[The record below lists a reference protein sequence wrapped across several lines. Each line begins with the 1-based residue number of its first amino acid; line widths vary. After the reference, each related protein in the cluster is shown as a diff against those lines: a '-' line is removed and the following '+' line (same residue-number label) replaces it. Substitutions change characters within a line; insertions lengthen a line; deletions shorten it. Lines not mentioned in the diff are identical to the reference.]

1 MSVTHDTLER
11 WPQAAGA
18 ASTALGLLPPLGSPD
33 CWDDDDRTVLVCSA
47 VSDVTHD
54 VKNFVFEPQAD
65 RTFQFEAGQFLT
77 LMLEIDGHPVNRCY
91 TISSPPTRP
100 HRIAITVKRVIGG
113 QVSNWL
119 HDSVEPGT
127 KIAAMAPLGAF
138 TLARQPADK
147 YLFLSA
153 GSGITPLM
161 SMTRTLYD
169 LGSDADVVFVHS
181 ARTPADIVFRHELA
195 AIESVMPNV
204 RVVHVCEND
213 YPSERWGGM
222 RGRLSPDMLRT
233 LVPDL
238 HERVTFNCGPVPYM
252 ESVSRILGELHYDMR
267 SYHEESF
274 TFDDP
279 AEPGGAPPPEGVEYD
294 DIAISPPAP
303 ETDEDSVATYAVEFA
318 KSGRTISCRADE
330 NVLDAALAAGLRLP
344 SSCSQ
349 GMCGTCKVSKLA
361 GEVEMSHNGGIR
373 PREIAANK
381 ILVCCSKPLSDLTID
396 G

>member
-1 MSVTHDTLER
+1 LTLSTSHDIPSLR
-11 WPQAAGA
+11 
-18 ASTALGLLPPLGSPD
+18 SPD
-33 CWDDDDRTVLVCSA
+33 CWDDDDQTVLVCSA
-47 VSDVTHD
+47 VATVTHD
-54 VKNFVFEPQAD
+54 VKNFVFEPQD
-65 RTFQFEAGQFLT
+65 DGVFQFEPGQFLT
-77 LMLEIDGHPVNRCY
+77 LMLDIDGHKMNRCY

-100 HRIAITVKRVIGG
+100 HRVAITVKRVNDGS
-113 QVSNWL
+113 VSNWL
-119 HDSVEPGT
+119 HDNVVPGF

-147 YLFLSA
+147 YLFMSA

-181 ARTPADIVFRHELA
+181 ARTPADIVFRSELT
-195 AIESVMPNV
+195 AIETVMPNL

-213 YPSERWGGM
+213 YPSERWGGL

-252 ESVSRILGELHYDMR
+252 ESVRRILDQLNYDLT

-274 TFDDP
+274 KFDDP

-294 DIAISPPAP
+294 DIAVAQPPGM
-303 ETDEDSVATYAVEFA
+303 DDDSLATYAVEFV

-330 NVLDAALAAGLRLP
+330 NVLDAALGAGLRLP

-349 GMCGTCKVSKLA
+349 GMCGTCKVSKLS
-361 GEVEMSHNGGIR
+361 GSVEMHHNGGIR
-373 PREIAANK
+373 PREIAADK
-381 ILVCCSKPLSDLTID
+381 ILVCCSKPLSDLVID